1 MSGYSRYLPPV
12 LAGAPLG
19 DLLRIFEKT
28 LGGLPDGVP
37 AHDALAAEIAALD
50 RLVDPWTTPERFL
63 PWLASWVAL
72 EFPTL
77 QGADLWDEYQR
88 RRVISRIA
96 SVYRGRGRQS
106 ALNAYLDLYAVGAI
120 RPRITLDVGRRLLA
134 VAPSGAVSGLVTLGP
149 LPGGSGG
156 AGGSPLGLIRPEC
169 VAVAADGSLFVGDR
183 GLPSGVPVTAPARVW
198 RLDPSG
204 RHDMGGT
211 PPRPLPL
218 VPDTP
223 FTRVAAVA
231 VRPARGARPE
241 TLYVLDEPGR
251 LYAVPAPFQ
260 DRAATL
266 VTSLATAG
274 TTFRPR
280 AMAVDPASGD
290 LLVLDAGDGPDAPNP
305 PKILTVRPDPPAVT
319 RNALPSAREPLSLMV
334 DRDGTVLVG
343 DGGPQE
349 PTGPEQYPGA
359 LLRVVRSGA
368 SWSVTPLPVGPLVAP
383 TGLARGRDGRLY
395 VVDVGLKPL
404 LPSDVTP
411 FICPVAE
418 DAGVFLITGDRAV
431 RVTPP
436 AQFVYPAGLAAAGDR
451 LVVCDPGQPPGGG
464 LAPYWS
470 RVRPFRFNVVLHFA
484 ADRVPADEDARRRA
498 LGNIVDNVSAIVD
511 EERPAHTLWDL
522 ITSI

>member
-19 DLLRIFEKT
+19 DLLKIFEKT

-37 AHDALAAEIAALD
+37 AHDSLAEEIAALD
-50 RLVDPWTTPERFL
+50 RLVDPWTTPERLL

-149 LPGGSGG
+149 LPGG
-156 AGGSPLGLIRPEC
+156 AGGSPPGLIQPESI
-169 VAVAADGSLFVGDR
+169 AVAADGGLFVGDR
-183 GLPSGVPVTAPARVW
+183 GLPSGVGVTAPSRVW

-211 PPRPLPL
+211 PPRPVPL
-218 VPDTP
+218 VPETA
-223 FTRVAAVA
+223 FTRVVAVA
-231 VRPARGARPE
+231 VRPARAGRQE

-251 LYAVPAPFQ
+251 LYAVAAPFQ

-266 VTSLATAG
+266 VTSLATTGA
-274 TTFRPR
+274 TFRAK
-280 AMAVDPASGD
+280 AMTVDPASGD
-290 LLVLDAGDGPDAPNP
+290 LLVLDAGDGPGAPNA
-305 PKILTVRPDPPAVT
+305 PKVHTVRPDPLAVT
-319 RNALPSAREPLSLMV
+319 RNALASVQAPLSLLV
-334 DRDGTVLVG
+334 DRDGTLLVG
-343 DGGPQE
+343 DGGPQD

-359 LLRVVRSGA
+359 LLRVTRSGA
-368 SWSVTPLPVGPLVAP
+368 SWAVTPLPVGPLVAP

-404 LPSDVTP
+404 LPSDAYP

-418 DAGVFLITGDRAV
+418 DAGVFQIAGDRAV

-436 AQFVYPAGLAAAGDR
+436 AQFVHPTGLAAAGDR

-470 RVRPFRFNVVLHFA
+470 RVRPFQFNVVLHFA
-484 ADRVPADEDARRRA
+484 VDRLPEDETVRHRL
-498 LGNIVDNVSAIVD
+498 LGTVVDNVSAIVD
-511 EERPAHTLWDL
+511 EQKPAHTLWEL